1 MNEKSYKKSKVDLAT
16 SIFGWISFALAL
28 IMVAATFISFFSDS
42 KNGKEFLGAKI
53 FIVQT
58 DSMSKGEAEDEGIFF
73 NAGDV
78 VLIKTVQDN
87 TKFKEGDVI
96 AFISLNAESYGKTLT
111 HKIREVKYNTVGEL
125 IGYVTYG
132 INTDTND
139 QTLVQPENVIG
150 EYAGKVPAVGHVFAF
165 LKTERG
171 YATCILLPLMLLAI
185 HFSIKL
191 GGLLER
197 KRLKKLGFDIDGV
210 LSAAEEVKEVKEI
223 ASTAPKNEEKPLE
236 QVKGQ
241 LVPKTSK
248 EKKVNKTEEAE
259 ETEDQIVQQ
268 ILAKQKELKL
278 SRKKKKGKR

>member
-1 MNEKSYKKSKVDLAT
+1 MNEKAYKKSKVDLVT

-28 IMVAATFISFFSDS
+28 IVVAATFISFFSDS
-42 KNGKEFLGAKI
+42 KNGKEFFGVKM

-58 DSMSKGEAEDEGIFF
+58 DSMSKGESDNNEIFF

-96 AFISLNAESYGKTLT
+96 AFISLNTESYGKTLT
-111 HKIREVKYNTVGEL
+111 HKIREVKYNTRGKI

-132 INTDTND
+132 INTGTND
-139 QTLVQPENVIG
+139 QTLVQPENIIG
-150 EYAGKVPAVGHVFAF
+150 EYAGKVPVVGHVFSF

-171 YATCILLPLMLLAI
+171 YATCILLPFMLLAI

-210 LSAAEEVKEVKEI
+210 LNEKEVVMES
-223 ASTAPKNEEKPLE
+223 ST
-236 QVKGQ
+236 Q
-241 LVPKTSK
+241 
-248 EKKVNKTEEAE
+248 EKKVEE
-259 ETEDQIVQQ
+259 
-268 ILAKQKELKL
+268 K
-278 SRKKKKGKR
+278 